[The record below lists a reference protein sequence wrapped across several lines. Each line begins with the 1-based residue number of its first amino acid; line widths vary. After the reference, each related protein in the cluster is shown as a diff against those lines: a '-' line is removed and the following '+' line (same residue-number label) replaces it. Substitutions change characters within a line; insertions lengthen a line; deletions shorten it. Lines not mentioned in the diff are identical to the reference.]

1 MICLLLIPDASTGEA
16 FRHLDYLVVD
26 DIPAVRNVLIKML
39 RGLGV
44 KGRID
49 SARDGVEAWEMV
61 QDYNYD
67 IIICDVCMPLM
78 NGLELKKLMRA
89 SPRFRE
95 MPFLMVTGEISEE
108 LLALAV
114 EGEFDGYL
122 LKPFHSASLEKWLL
136 KLGSP

>member
-1 MICLLLIPDASTGEA
+1 
-16 FRHLDYLVVD
+16 VVD

-67 IIICDVCMPLM
+67 IIICDVCMPRM

-89 SPRFRE
+89 SPVSGRCHF
-95 MPFLMVTGEISEE
+95 
-108 LLALAV
+108 
-114 EGEFDGYL
+114 
-122 LKPFHSASLEKWLL
+122 
-136 KLGSP
+136 